1 MENFVL
7 LYHFEDKK
15 AEKFFEKE
23 LNDRFSRHQTEE
35 SGTVNYFGFAERAEP
50 AAVDKLNLILN
61 RVDIGTKDYVA
72 LYHAGK
78 NDPDQI
84 QRQMLVGSDRLI
96 ENKVNSLSEDAHVSS
111 LTRLLDFDYIKAEQQ
126 KQNQ

>member
-15 AEKFFEKE
+15 AERFFEKE
-23 LNDRFSRHQTEE
+23 INDRFSRHQTEE
-35 SGTVNYFGFAERAEP
+35 AGSVSYFGFAERAEP
-50 AAVDKLNLILN
+50 AAVDKLNTILN

-78 NDPDQI
+78 KDPDQI
-84 QRQMLVGSDRLI
+84 QRQMLIGSDRLV
-96 ENKVNSLSEDAHVSS
+96 ETKVSNLSEDAHVDS
-111 LTRLLDFDYIKAEQQ
+111 LTKLLDFDYSKAEQQ
-126 KQNQ
+126 QKK

>member
-7 LYHFEDKK
+7 IYHFDDKK

-23 LNDRFSRHQTEE
+23 INDRFSRHQTEAT
-35 SGTVNYFGFAERAEP
+35 GTVNYFGFAERAEP
-50 AAVDKLNLILN
+50 AAVDKLNTILN

-78 NDPDQI
+78 KDPDQI
-84 QRQMLVGSDRLI
+84 QRQMLIGSDRLI
-96 ENKVNSLSEDAHVSS
+96 ETTVNSLSREAHVIS
-111 LTRLLDFDYIKAEQQ
+111 LTKLLDFDYAKAEQQ
-126 KQNQ
+126 QK